1 MRFGRI
7 LAALVAVAVLG
18 AATAA
23 VIGAQRYLTPGPLA
37 QDTTL
42 VLPRGE
48 GTMELAQRLTAAGVL
63 REPYTFAIGARLT
76 AGAGPLKAGEYLFK
90 AAISP
95 ADVAALLRSGR
106 TVVHHL
112 TVPEGLTSAEIVA
125 LVQAAPAMA
134 GTISKVPPEGTLMP
148 ATYDYSYG
156 DSRARLI
163 ARMRADM
170 AALIKTLWAG
180 RSKDLT
186 AITTPEQAVTL
197 ASLVEKETA
206 LPGERP
212 MVASVFLNRIALGMK
227 LQSDPT
233 VAYAVTGGKA
243 ALDRPLTKDDL
254 HVESPYNTY
263 MVAGLPPGPIAN
275 PGKASLEAAL
285 HPDQTD
291 YLYFVADGQG
301 GHTFARTLA
310 DHNRNVARW
319 RAGQKADAPPASQHG
334 AADSVDPPPAK
345 PAAPEKKPH

>member
-1 MRFGRI
+1 MRLGRI
-7 LAALVAVAVLG
+7 LAVLVAVAVLG
-18 AATAA
+18 AATAT
-23 VIGAQRYLTPGPLA
+23 VLGVQRYLAPGPLA
-37 QDTTL
+37 ADKTL

-48 GTMELAQRLTAAGVL
+48 GTVELARRLTGAGVL
-63 REPYTFAIGARLT
+63 REPYTFAIGARVT

-90 AAISP
+90 AGISP
-95 ADVAALLRSGR
+95 AGVAALLRSGR

-112 TVPEGLTSAEIVA
+112 TVPEGLTSAEIVS
-125 LVQAAPAMA
+125 LVRAAPELT
-134 GTISKVPPEGTLMP
+134 GTVGKVPPEGTLMP

-170 AALIKTLWAG
+170 AALVKTLWAG
-180 RSKDLT
+180 RAKDLT
-186 AITTPEQAVTL
+186 GIETPEQAVTL

-212 MVASVFLNRIALGMK
+212 LIAGVFLNRIARGMK

-243 ALDRPLTKDDL
+243 PLDRPLTRDDL
-254 HVESPYNTY
+254 RTESPYNTY
-263 MVAGLPPGPIAN
+263 VVTGLPPGPIAN

-301 GHTFARTLA
+301 GHVFARTLA
-310 DHNRNVARW
+310 DHNRNVAHW
-319 RAGQKADAPPASQHG
+319 RAEQKG
-334 AADSVDPPPAK
+334 AAPAAADPIDPPPAK
-345 PAAPEKKPH
+345 PAAPMKKSH